1 MIGHLISSYRAM
13 VKLGGA
19 GSPSSWFDV
28 QAHQIVRI
36 SDNGM
41 PELRIIQAAGMNRF
55 GSVSLRDPDFL
66 DIAGSTGLEHDL
78 SSIGRELGLSS
89 MANDEAITG
98 SAPPFRW

>member
-41 PELRIIQAAGMNRF
+41 PELRIIQAAGMKCF
-55 GSVSLRDPDFL
+55 EEIVIIQVSQ
-66 DIAGSTGLEHDL
+66 AGVS
-78 SSIGRELGLSS
+78 
-89 MANDEAITG
+89 AISNCRNQTSPMV
-98 SAPPFRW
+98 SAIRK